1 MSSAGTTTEM
11 RVSIFDT
18 IASRGPFRHSSL
30 PVERVLT
37 LLSLV
42 DAPVSPH
49 QEVGVVVIE

>member
-11 RVSIFDT
+11 RVSNLRHDRL
-18 IASRGPFRHSSL
+18 AGPVPPL
-30 PVERVLT
+30 VAPVERILT

-49 QEVGVVVIE
+49 QEIGVVVIE